1 MLHLGKYGCTY
12 ASTRAKMIINTWAM
26 GQEVRSQAGYI
37 RKLVNEYFGD
47 WENNSPMPNR
57 RVYNINI
64 TDKSGIDVRFIPFEE
79 EDKAQIRILKKTT
92 ELDQFWDPAVQMA
105 LYVFGYIGN
114 SRRHKI
120 HQSLDK
126 AGWIGVDWSQ
136 SNRMPFMG
144 INAEM
149 EYSYLEKIYFELISE
164 FKKITNNSISKEE
177 LELAKAT
184 RINDY
189 QNKTYNP
196 KELNNFIQHYYNR
209 NGYSLE
215 KISNMITDINAVT
228 IEEVNAAAIKVF
240 DPNNFV
246 MAIAGNK
253 DSCATF
259 LGQFPNIEYYEG
271 AEEIR
276 ASASSP

>member
-1 MLHLGKYGCTY
+1 
-12 ASTRAKMIINTWAM
+12 
-26 GQEVRSQAGYI
+26 
-37 RKLVNEYFGD
+37 
-47 WENNSPMPNR
+47 
-57 RVYNINI
+57 
-64 TDKSGIDVRFIPFEE
+64 
-79 EDKAQIRILKKTT
+79 
-92 ELDQFWDPAVQMA
+92 
-105 LYVFGYIGN
+105 
-114 SRRHKI
+114 
-120 HQSLDK
+120 
-126 AGWIGVDWSQ
+126 
-136 SNRMPFMG
+136 
-144 INAEM
+144 M
-149 EYSYLEKIYFELISE
+149 EYSYLKKYYSELISE
-164 FKKITNNSISKEE
+164 FKNLTNNSISKEE

-246 MAIAGNK
+246 MAITGNK

-259 LGQFPNIEYYEG
+259 LSQFPNIEYYER